1 MVRSGLVALPL
12 LVACTGEIQ
21 SENLV
26 GLPVTEQVAQ
36 QAWVDKALPILGVK
50 CLMCH
55 DGSMPNIG
63 YIGPTPDTDD
73 LMRRETLV
81 GYVPRVVNLGAPQ
94 SSRIVTKGSHT
105 GPALD
110 VTEVSDLIVWIRTEA
125 KARPNDTPP
134 LRTAM
139 VTPMVCTDPANVGGA
154 ACAINSIDLTP
165 LGAAGT
171 FEFVIQQ
178 VGSDSYYTNLKFKA
192 GADGLYIEHILFET
206 YAGGA
211 EPVIPDPIDRYF
223 ATTVNLM
230 ANAEMPLGSGTA
242 SLAGFS
248 ATDPVSFRFD
258 VVEKFRPG
266 T

>member
-1 MVRSGLVALPL
+1 L

-21 SENLV
+21 SDNLV
-26 GLPVTEQVAQ
+26 GLPITEQVAQ
-36 QAWVDKALPILGVK
+36 QAWVDKALPILGIK

-63 YIGPTPDTDD
+63 YIAGTDD

-81 GYVPRVVNLGAPQ
+81 SYVPRVVNLGAPQ

-110 VTEVSDLIVWIRTEA
+110 VTEASDLIVWIRTEA
-125 KARPNDTPP
+125 KARPNTTPP

-139 VTPMVCTDPANVGGA
+139 VTPMVCTDPANVGGP
-154 ACAINSIDLTP
+154 ACPINMIDLTP

-178 VGSDSYYTNLKFKA
+178 VGSDSYYTNLKVKA
-192 GADGLYIEHILFET
+192 GAEGLYIEHILFET

-223 ATTVNLM
+223 ATTLNLM
-230 ANAEMPLGSGTA
+230 PGTEMPLGTGTA

-248 ATDPVSFRFD
+248 AIDPVSFRFD